1 MKRRLLFLFLCVLFL
16 FGIFSGSAHD
26 FLNSHGGVKRYD
38 GVFQA
43 AARRSLLSDATNSC
57 VIRGPDTALVAAL
70 DGTIYLLEVGSMKPL
85 WSFSSGPQIYSS
97 YQAPVNDKENASGI
111 DSNYFIDCGDDW
123 ELYAHNSLGKLV

>member
-1 MKRRLLFLFLCVLFL
+1 MKRRLLLLFLCVLFL
-16 FGIFSGSAHD
+16 LGSFSGSAHD
-26 FLNSHGGVKRYD
+26 FLNSNGGVKRYD

-43 AARRSLLSDATNSC
+43 AARRSLLSDATK
-57 VIRGPDTALVAAL
+57 GPDTALVAAL